1 MKTEEEIKDKIK
13 IMKSGLEKYVEHWN
27 NRTPISS
34 INGLP
39 ILLTQDVT
47 YNIIKNQIEALEWV
61 LQITKNKRGL

>member
-1 MKTEEEIKDKIK
+1 MKTEEEIKDKIR

-61 LQITKNKRGL
+61 LQVTKNKRGL

>member
-1 MKTEEEIKDKIK
+1 MKTEEEIKDKIR
-13 IMKSGLEKYVEHWN
+13 IMKAGLEKYVEHWN